1 MVRYRSRSRTNLFL
15 VLVLSLF
22 CILLIGF
29 GVFLFFRGGIDR
41 NEIQRIY
48 QVEGLDPAAKIGR
61 LPGSE
66 NVGQPAS
73 ETDFVYQLNTAPSFT
88 RNGKD
93 GELMI
98 GNPAVN
104 QYLMVVEIRL
114 EGSESVCYQS
124 QFIAPNQ
131 YIEKASLKLI
141 PGSPVKWSL
150 SRDRLHQRGRP
161 SDARSGRDAGD
172 AGNRHHP
179 GINSSAP

>member
-1 MVRYRSRSRTNLFL
+1 MSVRYRSRSRTNLFL

-93 GELMI
+93 GELLI

-141 PGSPVKWSL
+141 PGSP
-150 SRDRLHQRGRP
+150 GAYP
-161 SDARSGRDAGD
+161 ATAY
-172 AGNRHHP
+172 
-179 GINSSAP
+179 INAVDPQTLDLVGTLETPVTVTIQE